1 MKQNIIPFNKIWISG
16 LEKEYLKKVLNQD
29 HLSGDGYFT
38 NQCTNFLEKELSVQK
53 IFLTHSC
60 TGALEMS
67 AILSEIKAGDE
78 IILPSYTFVSTA
90 NAFVLRG
97 AVPIFVD
104 IDPDDLNIDISKIE
118 RAITNRTR
126 MIVPVHYAG
135 SSCDMTY
142 LLQLAET
149 YKLLIVEDAAQAYGS
164 KYKGKPLGSIG
175 DFGTL
180 SFHETKN
187 VISGEGGALLIN
199 KRQYNEKAEIVREK
213 GTNRKKFIT
222 GEVDK
227 YTWEDL
233 GSSYLPGEL
242 ISSFLLAQLDKSK
255 FIKSEKLKI
264 WSFYYKLTLD
274 LEEKGYLRRP
284 KIKKEC
290 EHNGHIFY
298 IVLRDDIDR
307 TFVINKMKEVDIYL
321 TFHYVPLHSSPGGRK
336 YGRFYGDMKNTE
348 IISRQILRFPMW
360 IGITPQMQERI
371 IYELTK
377 IFNIFFTKNS

>member
-1 MKQNIIPFNKIWISG
+1 MIEKIIPFNKIWISG

-38 NQCTNFLEKELSVQK
+38 HQCTNFLEKELSVQK
-53 IFLTHSC
+53 VFLTHSC

-67 AILSEIKAGDE
+67 AILSDIKPGDE

-104 IDPDDLNIDISKIE
+104 INPDDLNIDISKIE
-118 RAITNRTR
+118 RVITNRTR

-149 YKLLIVEDAAQAYGS
+149 YKVLIVEDAAQAYGS
-164 KYKGKPLGSIG
+164 NYKGQPLGSIG

-187 VISGEGGALLIN
+187 LISGEGGALLIN
-199 KRQYNEKAEIVREK
+199 KSKYNDKAEIVREK
-213 GTNRKKFIT
+213 GTNRKKFLL

-233 GSSYLPGEL
+233 GSSYLPSEL
-242 ISSFLLAQLDKSK
+242 ISSFLFAQLEKSK

-264 WSFYYKLTLD
+264 WSYYYKLTFE

-290 EHNGHIFY
+290 DHNGHIFY
-298 IVLRDDIDR
+298 VVLREDIDR
-307 TFVINKMKEVDIYL
+307 TFVINKMKEIGIYL
-321 TFHYVPLHSSPGGRK
+321 TFHYIPLHSSTGGKK
-336 YGRFYGDMKNTE
+336 YGRFYGDMQNTN
-348 IISRQILRFPMW
+348 IISRQIVRFPMW
-360 IGITPQMQERI
+360 IGITPQIQERI
-371 IYELTK
+371 IYELTN
-377 IFNIFFTKNS
+377 IISIFFSGNS

>member
-1 MKQNIIPFNKIWISG
+1 MNENIIPFNKIWISG
-16 LEKEYLKKVLNQD
+16 LENEYLRKVLNQD

-38 NQCTNFLEKELSVQK
+38 HQCTNFLEKELSVQK
-53 IFLTHSC
+53 VFLTHSC

-67 AILSEIKAGDE
+67 ALLSDIKPGDE

-97 AVPIFVD
+97 AVPVFVD

-118 RAITNRTR
+118 KVLTNRTR

-142 LLQLAET
+142 LKQLAET
-149 YKLLIVEDAAQAYGS
+149 YKVLIVEDAAQAYGS

-187 VISGEGGALLIN
+187 LISGEGGALLIN
-199 KRQYNEKAEIVREK
+199 KSIYNKKAEIVREK
-213 GTNRKKFIT
+213 GTNRKNFLI

-233 GSSYLPGEL
+233 GSSYLPSEL
-242 ISSFLLAQLDKSK
+242 ISSFLFAQLEKSQ

-264 WSFYYKLTLD
+264 WTFYYKLTFE
-274 LEEKGYLRRP
+274 LEAKGYLRRP

-298 IVLRDDIDR
+298 IVLREDIDR
-307 TFVINKMKEVDIYL
+307 TFVIDKMKEFGIYL
-321 TFHYVPLHSSPGGRK
+321 TFHYIPLHSSPGGRK
-336 YGRFYGDMKNTE
+336 YGRFCGDMKNTD
-348 IISRQILRFPMW
+348 IISKQILRFPMW
-360 IGITPQMQERI
+360 IGITPQIQERI
-371 IYELTK
+371 ICELS
-377 IFNIFFTKNS
+377 NIISMFFLRST

>member
-1 MKQNIIPFNKIWISG
+1 MNENIIPFNKIWISG

-38 NQCTNFLEKELSVQK
+38 HKCTSFLEKELSVQK
-53 IFLTHSC
+53 VFLTHSC

-67 AILSEIKAGDE
+67 AILSEIKPGDE

-97 AVPIFVD
+97 AIPIFVD

-118 RAITNRTR
+118 GAITNRTR

-135 SSCDMTY
+135 TCCDMTD
-142 LLQLAET
+142 LLQLAENH
-149 YKLLIVEDAAQAYGS
+149 KVLIVEDAAQAYGS

-175 DFGTL
+175 DFGTV

-199 KRQYNEKAEIVREK
+199 KSQYNEKAEIVREK
-213 GTNRKKFIT
+213 GTNRKRFLV

-233 GSSYLPGEL
+233 GSSYLPSEL
-242 ISSFLLAQLDKSK
+242 ISSFLCAQLEKSQ

-264 WSFYYKLTLD
+264 WTFYYKLTLE
-274 LEEKGYLRRP
+274 LEEKGYARRP

-298 IVLRDDIDR
+298 IVLREDIDR
-307 TFVINKMKEVDIYL
+307 KFVMNKMREIDIYL
-321 TFHYVPLHSSPGGRK
+321 TFHYIPLHSSPGGRK
-336 YGRFYGDMKNTE
+336 YGRFYGDMKNTD
-348 IISRQILRFPMW
+348 IISRQILRLPMW
-360 IGITPQMQERI
+360 IGITPEMQERI
-371 IYELTK
+371 IYELKNIINLFFLSK
-377 IFNIFFTKNS
+377 I

>member
-1 MKQNIIPFNKIWISG
+1 MNENVIPFNKIWTSG
-16 LEKEYLKKVLNQD
+16 LEKKYFKKVYNQD

-38 NQCTNFLEKELSVQK
+38 HKCTSFLEKELSVQK
-53 IFLTHSC
+53 VFLTHSC

-67 AILSEIKAGDE
+67 AILSEIKPGDE

-104 IDPDDLNIDISKIE
+104 IDPDDLNIDITKIE
-118 RAITNRTR
+118 RVITNRTR
-126 MIVPVHYAG
+126 VIVPVHYAG
-135 SSCDMTY
+135 SCCDMTE
-142 LLQLAET
+142 LLRLAEI
-149 YKLLIVEDAAQAYGS
+149 YKVLIVEDAAQAYGS
-164 KYKGKPLGSIG
+164 KYKGKPLGSLG
-175 DFGTL
+175 DFGTV

-199 KRQYNEKAEIVREK
+199 KNQYNEKAEIVREK
-213 GTNRKKFIT
+213 GTNRKKFLI

-233 GSSYLPGEL
+233 GSSYLPSEL
-242 ISSFLLAQLDKSK
+242 ISSFLLAQLEKSQ

-264 WSFYYKLTLD
+264 WSFYYKLTFE

-298 IVLRDDIDR
+298 IVLREDIDR
-307 TFVINKMKEVDIYL
+307 TFVMNKMREIGIYL
-321 TFHYVPLHSSPGGRK
+321 TFHYIPLHSSPGGSK
-336 YGRFYGDMKNTE
+336 YGRFYGNMKNTD

-360 IGITPQMQERI
+360 IGITPQIQERI
-371 IYELTK
+371 IDELTNIINLFFFRK
-377 IFNIFFTKNS
+377 I